1 MWWVSRRRHAGL
13 VLEIQAD
20 REKMRRERDTAEEQL
35 RAEQAA
41 RTTMA
46 RQIDDLT
53 EQLAQARAELDEP
66 GGRRLELCERAR
78 AALDTQLRQMQQSAA
93 QQELELAEAR
103 SVIREQDQQL
113 AEMQAARPA
122 PGQVTP

>member
-1 MWWVSRRRHAGL
+1 MWVSRRKHDAL
-13 VLEIQAD
+13 VLEIDAD
-20 REKMRRERDTAEEQL
+20 RERMRRERDAARKQL

-53 EQLAQARAELDEP
+53 EQLAQAHAELDQP
-66 GGRRLELCERAR
+66 GGRRLERCERAR
-78 AALDTQLRQMQQSAA
+78 ASLDAHLRQVQQSAA
-93 QQELELAEAR
+93 RQELELAEAR
-103 SVIREQDQQL
+103 RVIREQDQQL